1 MKSLLKN
8 SFFVLFSACLLTA
21 CNENTVYHSY
31 QSLPDE
37 GWGKSDTLSFQIP
50 ITDSIPTTLRLFAEV
65 RNRIEYP
72 YHDLHLFISQNL
84 QDSTVWR
91 TDTLAFSLADST
103 GRWTGH
109 GWGSIY
115 QSETF
120 IKSVL
125 PLRSGN
131 YTIKVINGMKDEKLQ
146 GLSDVGIRIE
156 KQ

>member
-8 SFFVLFSACLLTA
+8 SLFVLFSACLLTA

-91 TDTLAFSLADST
+91 TDTIAFSLADST

-131 YTIKVINGMKDEKLQ
+131 YTIKVINGKKDEKLQ

>member
-8 SFFVLFSACLLTA
+8 SILSLFSACLLTA
-21 CNENTVYHSY
+21 CNEHTVYHSY
-31 QSLPDE
+31 QSLPNK
-37 GWGKSDTLSFQIP
+37 GWRKSDTLSFP
-50 ITDSIPTTLRLFAEV
+50 VLITDSVPTTLRIFAEV
-65 RNRIEYP
+65 RNGIEYP

-84 QDSTVWR
+84 QDSTVWH
-91 TDTLAFSLADST
+91 TDTITFCLADST
-103 GRWTGH
+103 GRWMGH

-115 QSETF
+115 QSEAF
-120 IKSVL
+120 IKPIL

-131 YTIKVINGMKDEKLQ
+131 YTIKVINGMRDEKLQ

>member
-8 SFFVLFSACLLTA
+8 SLFVLFSACLLTA

-37 GWGKSDTLSFQIP
+37 GWEKSDTLSFQIP

-84 QDSTVWR
+84 QDSTIV
-91 TDTLAFSLADST
+91 FSLADST

>member
-8 SFFVLFSACLLTA
+8 SLLSLFSACLLTA
-21 CNENTVYHSY
+21 CNEHTVYHSY
-31 QSLPDE
+31 QSLLGE
-37 GWGKSDTLSFQIP
+37 GWGKSDTLSFLIP
-50 ITDSIPTTLRLFAEV
+50 ITDSVPTTLRLFVEV
-65 RNRIEYP
+65 RNGIEYP

-91 TDTLAFSLADST
+91 TDTIAFRLADST
-103 GRWTGH
+103 GRWMGH

-120 IKSVL
+120 IKSIL
-125 PLRSGN
+125 PSHSGN
-131 YTIKVINGMKDEKLQ
+131 YTIKVVNGMKDEKLQ
-146 GLSDVGIRIE
+146 GLRDVGIRIE

>member
-1 MKSLLKN
+1 MLPSR
-8 SFFVLFSACLLTA
+8 SGIPCTTA
-21 CNENTVYHSY
+21 RGINATRLIIYDH
-31 QSLPDE
+31 P
-37 GWGKSDTLSFQIP
+37 P
-50 ITDSIPTTLRLFAEV
+50 LRLFAEV
-65 RNRIEYP
+65 RNSIEYP
-72 YHDLHLFISQNL
+72 YHNLHLFISQNL

-91 TDTLAFSLADST
+91 TDTIAFCLADST

-120 IKSVL
+120 ITSVR
-125 PLRSGN
+125 PLHPTN
-131 YTIKVINGMKDEKLQ
+131 YTIKIMSGMKDEKLQ

>member
-8 SFFVLFSACLLTA
+8 SILSLFSACLLTA
-21 CNENTVYHSY
+21 CNEHTVYHSY
-31 QSLPDE
+31 QSLPNK

-50 ITDSIPTTLRLFAEV
+50 ITTAFLLHSGFLRKSATVSNILIMTSIYLSV
-65 RNRIEYP
+65 R
-72 YHDLHLFISQNL
+72 NL

-91 TDTLAFSLADST
+91 TDTIAFCLADST

-120 IKSVL
+120 ITSVR
-125 PLRSGN
+125 PLHPAN
-131 YTIKVINGMKDEKLQ
+131 YTIKIMSGMKDEKLQ